1 MLPQPYVRAMSE
13 FSLRP
18 AMRGDATLILG
29 LQRELADYEKL
40 SHEFQATEET
50 VQRDLLGPDAV
61 CRCDLAF
68 ASDRPAGLATWY
80 WTYRTFRA
88 RRGLY
93 LEDLYVSPQFRGRGL
108 GRQLLRHLAAKAL
121 AADAGFFD
129 WQVLDWNAS
138 AITFYKS
145 LGAAQ
150 TPDWLN
156 YRLQGAALKEL
167 AES

>member
-1 MLPQPYVRAMSE
+1 MSD

-18 AMRGDATLILG
+18 ATQGDASAILA

-40 SHEFQATEET
+40 SHQFQATAET
-50 VQRDLLGPDAV
+50 VRRDLLGPDAV

-68 ASDRPAGLATWY
+68 AAGEPAGLATWY

-93 LEDLYVSPQFRGRGL
+93 LEDLYVRPQFRGRGL
-108 GRQLLRHLAAKAL
+108 GRQLLRHLAAQAV

-129 WQVLDWNAS
+129 WQVLDWNAPS
-138 AITFYKS
+138 LAFYQS
-145 LGAAQ
+145 LGARQ
-150 TPDWLN
+150 VPDWLN
-156 YRLQGAALKEL
+156 YRVEGEALKAL
-167 AES
+167 AAA